1 MSILILS
8 AVMMMQAEAAPAVPV
23 PEPTPAPVPSPT
35 PAAPPPPVE
44 VPTAETPS
52 TITVK
57 ARPIWIYEE
66 GRDPVTDLPT
76 AKMRARS
83 KANDA
88 WLVVRCDGIS
98 QHTVSVQFLPKR
110 PLGLTPQPV
119 TVRVGDDSPVT
130 TVEWE
135 SVSGGTFNR
144 VLRDVKA
151 LGVQL
156 AKEKPLFLRALNS
169 EKQPVDAEFETA
181 GAAPLLGKVLKTC
194 KYEPL

>member
-1 MSILILS
+1 MLMLALLLAVQDASS
-8 AVMMMQAEAAPAVPV
+8 ASPPPVTV
-23 PEPTPAPVPSPT
+23 PEATPAP
-35 PAAPPPPVE
+35 AEPPP
-44 VPTAETPS
+44 
-52 TITVK
+52 TINVK
-57 ARPIWIYEE
+57 APPIWIYEE

-76 AKMRARS
+76 AKMRTRS
-83 KANDA
+83 RENDA

-98 QHTVSVQFLPKR
+98 QHTVSVQFVPSRR

-119 TVRVGDDSPVT
+119 TVRVGEDSPLT

-144 VLRDVKA
+144 VPRDVRA
-151 LGVQL
+151 LAGQI
-156 AKEKPLFLRALNS
+156 AKGKPLFLRALNS

-181 GAAPLLGKVLKTC
+181 GAEPLLAKVLKTC